1 MVDIS
6 LLECKLN
13 FDIHDVISIEPNNLQ
28 HKWGLSKG
36 ITLALSSVAAY
47 FLAYQYEVGYFAFF
61 GIPTEL
67 ITVDTT
73 TLLVIGSTIVGFLTI
88 LFQFGDMLIG
98 LTPEGLLN
106 LTGKVRPFVIL
117 FLGFLGMWLVFTI
130 FLNFR
135 WRKAIIVPAGATL
148 MFLMQ
153 YLSARYCK
161 NRAIPDKVFTLFVIA
176 IVGVGLFR
184 AIGKWSAENQRSFA
198 VLPDQPDVFVIQKRR
213 SKRFKFCPLVSNQLQ
228 SRSAILDRYSHP
240 PKTTSNLSFG
250 ECIYVFLISGIYGQR
265 RLWDSIPYF
274 DEK

>member
-228 SRSAILDRYSHP
+228 SKSAILDRYSHHH
-240 PKTTSNLSFG
+240 KTTSNFSYRILVTKIIFN
-250 ECIYVFLISGIYGQR
+250 Q
-265 RLWDSIPYF
+265 
-274 DEK
+274 